1 MAEKALL
8 PLFPLDVVLLPGE
21 KLPLHIFEPRY
32 RTMISKAHADGSEF
46 GVLRQSDDKLER
58 VGCAAKVREI
68 TDRFEDGRFN
78 VQAMGTRRFVVRTL
92 DSSEECLHGAIEYF
106 EDDTPAQANASKV
119 QTMLDVAA
127 RVRQLTGSAKSR
139 WDPNHPWLSFRIAGD
154 LPVTP
159 DMKQK
164 LLELRSEIDRVKL
177 LTGYLRAVIGK
188 RERRERRERIVR
200 GNGRLRH

>member
-32 RTMISKAHADGSEF
+32 RSMISKANADGSEF
-46 GVLRQSDDKLER
+46 GILRQRDKKLER
-58 VGCAAKVREI
+58 QGCAAKVREI
-68 TDRFEDGRFN
+68 TERFDDGRFN
-78 VQAMGTRRFVVRTL
+78 IQAIGTRRFVVRTL
-92 DSSEECLHGAIEYF
+92 DSSEECLQGAIEF
-106 EDDTPAQANASKV
+106 FDDDTPAQADASKV
-119 QTMLDVAA
+119 RAMLDVATK
-127 RVRQLTGSAKSR
+127 VRRLTGSATSR

-154 LPVTP
+154 LPIAP

-164 LLELRSEIDRVKL
+164 LLELRSEIERVNL

-188 RERRERRERIVR
+188 RERREKREQIVR

>member
-21 KLPLHIFEPRY
+21 KLALHIFEPRY
-32 RTMISKAHADGSEF
+32 RTMVSKAHADGSEF
-46 GVLRQSDDKLER
+46 GVLRQSGDKLER
-58 VGCAAKVREI
+58 AGCAAKVRKV
-68 TDRFEDGRFN
+68 TDHFEDGRFN
-78 VQAMGTRRFVVRTL
+78 IRAMGTRRFVVRAL
-92 DSSEECLHGAIEYF
+92 DSSEECLQGAIEF
-106 EDDTPAQANASKV
+106 FDDDTPAQADASKV
-119 QTMLDVAA
+119 QAMLDVAVK
-127 RVRQLTGSAKSR
+127 VRRLTGTATSR

-154 LPVTP
+154 LPVAA

-164 LLELRSEIDRVKL
+164 LLGLRSEIDRVEL

-188 RERRERRERIVR
+188 RQRREKREQSVR